1 MYIVHCVTVSKYERR
16 HFHFE
21 ETQLNLQRY
30 KIIYSSIYVSRL
42 KMNSTKRL
50 FIQNL
55 VFLLVLHFF
64 AIEQSFFSKSIEKVF
79 LFCSDSSF
87 ISLIR
92 NKSQCLST
100 FYGPLIYMKLQKKEK
115 ATHGQHDKHQG
126 QTLFEVEIKI
136 FQFATSLKYFLI
148 CLRLGKL

>member
-1 MYIVHCVTVSKYERR
+1 MYVHCVTVSNYERR

-21 ETQLNLQRY
+21 ETQLNLQRGM
-30 KIIYSSIYVSRL
+30 IIYSSTYASLL
-42 KMNSTKRL
+42 KMNSTKRP

-64 AIEQSFFSKSIEKVF
+64 AIEQSSIFTKSIEKVF

-92 NKSQCLST
+92 NKSRCLST
-100 FYGPLIYMKLQKKEK
+100 FYGPLIYMKLQKKEPRMGST
-115 ATHGQHDKHQG
+115 THIRVKHFLESKSKFSRLQFL
-126 QTLFEVEIKI
+126 QNI
-136 FQFATSLKYFLI
+136 F
-148 CLRLGKL
+148 